1 MLGALIGCG
10 LAAVGGAAIGSYIGT
25 ARGVETGLRVARR
38 CGGYGG
44 GGAFYDNRA
53 AYERDRKLL
62 LQKLAKRDAESREF
76 KDFMLRMDA
85 KLDRVAQFEE
95 LLFYISI
102 MTEAEKVVWREGV
115 LLEMQKERLEESK
128 KLELEKQ
135 PQYERMVEEARKK
148 ALADKDSYYGSEHQL
163 ELLVIEYRWWRN
175 CLHFVVTSHSD
186 AVGEVGLAL
195 HGILSK
201 AVSLLGDESRVLSFF
216 ERRGC
221 HDVESFMS
229 FVRFVRAKYGAFVS
243 GESRRM
249 READS
254 LLIKLDLITRVACA
268 GPTSDATS
276 RACQTIK
283 GV

>member
-25 ARGVETGLRVARR
+25 ARGIETGLRVARR

-62 LQKLAKRDAESREF
+62 LQKLAKREAENSEF

-85 KLDRVAQFEE
+85 KLDRLAQFEE
-95 LLFYISI
+95 LLFYISL

-115 LLEMQKERLEESK
+115 LLEMQKERREEYN

-135 PQYERMVEEARKK
+135 PEYERIVEEARKK
-148 ALADKDSYYGSEHQL
+148 ALEDKDSYYGREHQL
-163 ELLVIEYRWWRN
+163 ELLAIDYRWWSN
-175 CLHFVVTSHSD
+175 CLYYVSTSQSD
-186 AVGEVGLAL
+186 AVDEVALVL

-201 AVSLLGDESRVLSFF
+201 AVSLLGDERRVVYFL
-216 ERRGC
+216 ERKGDY
-221 HDVESFMS
+221 DVESIMNI
-229 FVRFVRAKYGAFVS
+229 VHAKFGPFN
-243 GESRRM
+243 GDSRRK
-249 READS
+249 RGAD
-254 LLIKLDLITRVACA
+254 LVRYE
-268 GPTSDATS
+268 
-276 RACQTIK
+276 
-283 GV
+283 